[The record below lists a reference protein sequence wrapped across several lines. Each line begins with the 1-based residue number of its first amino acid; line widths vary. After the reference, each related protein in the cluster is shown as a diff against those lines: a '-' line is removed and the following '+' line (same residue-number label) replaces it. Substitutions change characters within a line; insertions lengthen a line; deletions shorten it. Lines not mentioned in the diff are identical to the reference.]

1 MGRALAVRC
10 ARDASRRTG
19 SIASNF
25 ARHSSLKI
33 EVTPSVASPPQRST
47 LNSEK
52 MCDSEV
58 KYSRVRTWRCGV
70 LILSVPE
77 SADVSMRWTRSRSCD
92 SVAIPASMSSW
103 ILWSMVLA
111 ICTPGEE
118 EEVRWWQWQWR
129 W

>member
-10 ARDASRRTG
+10 VRDASHRTG

-52 MCDSEV
+52 MCDSDV

-77 SADVSMRWTRSRSCD
+77 SADVSIRWTRSRSCD

-103 ILWSMVLA
+103 ILWSIVDA
-111 ICTPGEE
+111 ICSRE
-118 EEVRWWQWQWR
+118 RR
-129 W
+129 RR